1 MAKVIGPLN
10 STEARG
16 VIGGLVYN
24 TWRGI
29 RTVKRMT
36 SPAQPRTQRALKI
49 RALSIRLV
57 RYWQTLS
64 DIVQAQW
71 TAYATNHPMID
82 WTGVPKRLTGCNW
95 FLGLNARLLDAGFSL
110 VETPPTVAAPDPLA
124 AFAAAG
130 GVAQC
135 ILTWT
140 PTEGTNLLAN
150 IWFQGPHSAGRSGK
164 LERAHLAEYANGESG
179 TLTLTNLLPGTYT
192 FWARVVSEDNGQV
205 STWVTDTAA
214 VY

>member
-16 VIGGLVYN
+16 VIGGLIYN

-57 RYWQTLS
+57 RHWQTLS
-64 DIVQAQW
+64 DLVQSQW
-71 TAYATNHPMID
+71 TTYATNHPLID
-82 WTGVPKRLTGCNW
+82 WTGVPKRATGCNW
-95 FLGLNARLLDAGFSL
+95 FLGLNARLLDAGFTL
-110 VETPPTVAAPDPLA
+110 VETPPTLPAPDPLA
-124 AFAAAG
+124 AFAAADG
-130 GVAQC
+130 DGQS

-140 PTEGTNLLAN
+140 PTAGKNLLAN
-150 IWFQGPHSAGRSGK
+150 IWFQGPHSAGRTGK
-164 LERAHLAEYANGESG
+164 LERAHLAEYVPGESG
-179 TLTLTNLLPGTYT
+179 TLTLDNLLPGKYT
-192 FWARVVSEDNGQV
+192 FWGRVVSEDDGQA
-205 STWVTDTAA
+205 STWVSDTAT
-214 VY
+214 VS